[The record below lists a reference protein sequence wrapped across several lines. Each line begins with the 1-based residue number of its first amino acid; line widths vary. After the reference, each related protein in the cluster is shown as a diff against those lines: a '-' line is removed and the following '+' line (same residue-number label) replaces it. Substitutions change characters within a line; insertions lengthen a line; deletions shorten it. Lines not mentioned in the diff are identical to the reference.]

1 MVQGFKDSRVRV
13 TRSEELTLSAQGRKI

>member
-1 MVQGFKDSRVRV
+1 V